1 MPILLTLA
9 AVAVGM
15 LVAVQPGINAQ
26 LGRSLGHPFYGTV
39 SNFTI
44 GFAVVALVGLVVL
57 RPLAPKPEHV
67 AATPWW
73 AWLGGLLGVVF
84 VTASLLLIPRLGAV
98 LFLGA
103 VLVGQ
108 LLAAGVI
115 DQFGLVGL
123 RQQSVSP
130 TRLAGLG
137 LLIVGLVLVQLG
149 AAKPTLLPKDR
160 PQAELGSPSDRP
172 SGRPGPDSAAAH
184 DPGEARHG
192 SETDPSG

>member
-9 AVAVGM
+9 AVAVGI

-26 LGRSLGHPFYGTV
+26 LGRSLGNPFYGTLA
-39 SNFTI
+39 NFTL
-44 GFAVVALVGLVVL
+44 GFALVSVTALFVL
-57 RPLAPKPEHV
+57 RPLAPKAANV

-73 AWLGGLLGVVF
+73 AWLGGILGAIF

-123 RQQSVSP
+123 KQQSLSP
-130 TRLAGLG
+130 TRIAGLL
-137 LLIVGLVLVQLG
+137 LLIAGLVLVQLG
-149 AAKPTLLPKDR
+149 ANKPEPSEPSEIDTPA
-160 PQAELGSPSDRP
+160 QNANTTAE
-172 SGRPGPDSAAAH
+172 
-184 DPGEARHG
+184 
-192 SETDPSG
+192 T